1 MKLKRESCRAG
12 FYEIYKGFK
21 MHEKVNEIINVVKET
36 EFTDLKKYNLI
47 LNRWRGVLV
56 TMNSWFYFFRM
67 IK

>member
-1 MKLKRESCRAG
+1 MKLKRETCRAG

-47 LNRWRGVLV
+47 LN
-56 TMNSWFYFFRM
+56 
-67 IK
+67 